1 MAHSPRGWTGTR
13 TPSGLK
19 RVRQAERR
27 EAINAPRRT
36 KAKTLVTKTLKIAA
50 GQVEGDASVA
60 LAEAMSALDK
70 AAKVGALHPNTAAR
84 RKSRLARKVAAA
96 IGGATVLTAAKITKT
111 TGAAAAAKAAKAR
124 IAAGKAE
131 KAKGAQTA
139 AGKAKAAIA
148 RFRCAG
154 IPFEIS
160 GGVSLRNIAA
170 YAKAKP
176 DRISI
181 GALTHSAPALDM
193 SVQLYQA

>member
-36 KAKTLVTKTLKIAA
+36 KAKTLVTKTLRIAT
-50 GQVEGDASVA
+50 GQVEGDATVS

-96 IGGATVLTAAKITKT
+96 IGGATVQTAAKITKT
-111 TGAAAAAKAAKAR
+111 TGTAAAAKAAKAR

-148 RFRCAG
+148 RAG
-154 IPFEIS
+154 RTDVEATKAATPTPAAVPKARVRATAKAATAKS
-160 GGVSLRNIAA
+160 PSKCSLR
-170 YAKAKP
+170 P
-176 DRISI
+176 SC
-181 GALTHSAPALDM
+181 S
-193 SVQLYQA
+193 

>member
-36 KAKTLVTKTLKIAA
+36 KAKTLVTKTLRIAT
-50 GQVEGDASVA
+50 GQVEGDATVS

-96 IGGATVLTAAKITKT
+96 IGGASVQTAAKITKI
-111 TGAAAAAKAAKAR
+111 TGTAAAAKAAKAR
-124 IAAGKAE
+124 IAAGKAA

-148 RFRCAG
+148 RAG
-154 IPFEIS
+154 RTDVEATK
-160 GGVSLRNIAA
+160 AA
-170 YAKAKP
+170 TP
-176 DRISI
+176 
-181 GALTHSAPALDM
+181 TPAM
-193 SVQLYQA
+193 TR